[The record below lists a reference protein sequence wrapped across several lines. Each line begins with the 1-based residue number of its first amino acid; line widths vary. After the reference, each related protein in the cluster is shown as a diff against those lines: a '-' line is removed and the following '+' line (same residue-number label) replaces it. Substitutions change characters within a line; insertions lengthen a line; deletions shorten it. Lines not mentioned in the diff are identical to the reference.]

1 MQRVETNSNSSG
13 WNVSANIG
21 MRTGGLV
28 GWSASAYKG
37 TENGIEDSTTHTG
50 THVVGSNKVSIT
62 SGNDTNLTG
71 STISGKSV
79 TANVGNNLTVES
91 LQDSQIYHET
101 SKSKGLSISGAN
113 FISQPTING
122 VNVKGNIDST
132 YKSVI
137 DQSGIHAGNDGVN
150 ITVGNTTILKGATIT
165 SKATHEKNK
174 MSTKSLVMED
184 IHNEASYKAKK
195 SGIAMNTSG
204 LTAKGALGK
213 INPLGLSPVV
223 SIPVSDAAQ
232 STTKSAISDTIL
244 VEVERKPL
252 TAINRDTEHALN
264 SIKPI
269 FDKADVK
276 ERMEYVNA
284 VSDEG
289 FKLIGDIAMKQAQ
302 KYEEKAATTTDEALK
317 KRYQKEADKW
327 KDGGIYKVALH
338 GGFGAV
344 VSNMAGGSSLEG
356 FTVSSANEV
365 MVGAIAKEL
374 AKYPNSTIDANG
386 KYVDNSDV
394 YKIASAILGNTVSH
408 SSLGAGISLSATQNN
423 YLTHEQIKLYKQEY
437 SKAKSNEEREAIDA
451 KWQKIYFQQ
460 AREILDEMYALHNKI
475 IKDEVGVNNPSK
487 VSEYYNAVR
496 ALFARHGYYFKM
508 GDLPTLDL
516 NENGYRDY
524 KSSFKT
530 FGLPRNGR
538 SSIFK
543 SIGIRRY
550 YDKDLTPLD
559 REKLGFVKRNEN
571 ITPKTIIKPG
581 FVWTKDDLGK
591 SVAQNVLSEVGN
603 QPWVGYVHYAEKAS
617 KFARTVSRSGGPVLI
632 GYLAK
637 DLYMDYQVYSGRELA
652 KAWGADLIPVGAGF
666 AGGFGG
672 GAIAGPVGAFTGGVA
687 AASVGDYYKDRI
699 KSNLKK
705 DTDK

>member
-79 TANVGNNLTVES
+79 TVNVGNNLTVES

-101 SKSKGLSISGAN
+101 SKSNGLSISGAN

-132 YKSVI
+132 YTSVTE
-137 DQSGIHAGNDGVN
+137 QSGIHAGSDGMN
-150 ITVGNTTILKGATIT
+150 LAVGNTTTLKGATIT
-165 SKATHEKNK
+165 SKATPEKNK

-204 LTAKGALGK
+204 LTAKGVLGK

-223 SIPVSDAAQ
+223 SIPVSDEVQ
-232 STTKSAISDTIL
+232 STTKSAISDDIL
-244 VEVERKPL
+244 VEVEHKPL
-252 TAINRDTEHALN
+252 TTINRDTEHALN

-302 KYEEKAATTTDEALK
+302 KYEEKAAITTDEALK

-344 VSNMAGGSSLEG
+344 VSNMAGSSSLEG

-374 AKYPNSTIDANG
+374 AKHPNSTADANG

-475 IKDEVGVNNPSK
+475 IKDEVGVNNPNK

-571 ITPKTIIKPG
+571 ITPKTIIKPE

-591 SVAQNVLSEVGN
+591 SVAQNMLSEVGN

-617 KFARTVSRSGGPVLI
+617 KFARTVSRTGGPVLI

-652 KAWGADLIPVGAGF
+652 KAWEADLIPIATGL
-666 AGGFGG
+666 GG
-672 GAIAGPVGAFTGGVA
+672 GLVGSGAGPVGAFAVGVA
-687 AASVGDYYKDRI
+687 GATFGDRI
-699 KSNLKK
+699 KDEIKFNLKK
-705 DTDK
+705 DVDK

>member
-1 MQRVETNSNSSG
+1 
-13 WNVSANIG
+13 

-37 TENGIEDSTTHTG
+37 SENGIEDTTTHTG
-50 THVVGSNKVSIT
+50 THVVGTNNVSIE
-62 SGNDTNLTG
+62 SGNDTNLIG
-71 STISGKSV
+71 STISGRGV
-79 TANVGNNLTVES
+79 TAKVGNNLTVES
-91 LQDSQIYHET
+91 LQDSRIYHET
-101 SKSKGLSISGAN
+101 SKNKGISISGAN

-132 YKSVI
+132 YKSVT
-137 DQSGIHAGNDGVN
+137 DQSGIYAGNDGVN
-150 ITVGNTTILKGATIT
+150 ITVGNTTTLKGATIT
-165 SKATHEKNK
+165 SKATPEKNK
-174 MSTKSLVMED
+174 LSTKSLVMED
-184 IHNEASYKAKK
+184 LHNEASYKAKK
-195 SGIAMNTSG
+195 SGLAMNTSG
-204 LTAKGALGK
+204 LTAKGILGK

-223 SIPVSDAAQ
+223 SIPVSDEAQ

-244 VEVERKPL
+244 VEVEGKPL
-252 TAINRDTEHALN
+252 TTINRDTEDALN

-374 AKYPNSTIDANG
+374 AKHPNSTVDANG

-394 YKIASAILGNTVSH
+394 YKIASAILGNTVSY
-408 SSLGAGISLSATQNN
+408 SSLGSGISLSATQNN

-451 KWQKIYFQQ
+451 KWKEIYFQQ
-460 AREILDEMYALHNKI
+460 AREILNEMYVLHNKI

-508 GDLPTLDL
+508 GNLPTLDR

-530 FGLPRNGR
+530 FGLPHNGR

-550 YDKDLTPLD
+550 YDKNLTPLD

-591 SVAQNVLSEVGN
+591 SVAQNMLSEVGN

-617 KFARTVSRSGGPVLI
+617 KFARTVSRTGGPVLI

-652 KAWGADLIPVGAGF
+652 KAWGADLIPVATGL
-666 AGGFGG
+666 GG
-672 GAIAGPVGAFTGGVA
+672 GLVGSGAGPVGAFAVGVA
-687 AASVGDYYKDRI
+687 GATFGDRI
-699 KSNLKK
+699 KDEIKFNLKK
-705 DTDK
+705 DVDK

>member
-1 MQRVETNSNSSG
+1 
-13 WNVSANIG
+13 

-37 TENGIEDSTTHTG
+37 SENGIEDTTTHTG
-50 THVVGSNKVSIT
+50 THVVGTNNVSIE
-62 SGNDTNLTG
+62 SGNDTNLIG
-71 STISGKSV
+71 STISGRGV
-79 TANVGNNLTVES
+79 TAKVGNNLTVES
-91 LQDSQIYHET
+91 LQDSRIYHET
-101 SKSKGLSISGAN
+101 SKNKGISISGAN

-132 YKSVI
+132 YKSVT
-137 DQSGIHAGNDGVN
+137 DQSGIYAGNDGVN
-150 ITVGNTTILKGATIT
+150 ITVGNTTTLKGATIT
-165 SKATHEKNK
+165 SKATPEKNK
-174 MSTKSLVMED
+174 ISTKSLVMED
-184 IHNEASYKAKK
+184 LHNEASYKAKK

-204 LTAKGALGK
+204 LTAKGILGK

-223 SIPVSDAAQ
+223 SIPVSDEAQ

-244 VEVERKPL
+244 VEVEGKPL
-252 TAINRDTEHALN
+252 TTINRDTEDALN

-302 KYEEKAATTTDEALK
+302 KYEEKAAITTDEALK

-344 VSNMAGGSSLEG
+344 VSNMAGSSSLEG

-374 AKYPNSTIDANG
+374 AKHPNSTADANG

-475 IKDEVGVNNPSK
+475 IKDEVGVNNPNK

-571 ITPKTIIKPG
+571 ITPKTIIKPE

-591 SVAQNVLSEVGN
+591 SVAQNMLSEVGN

-617 KFARTVSRSGGPVLI
+617 KFARTVSRTGGPVLI

-652 KAWGADLIPVGAGF
+652 KAWGADLIPVATGL
-666 AGGFGG
+666 GG
-672 GAIAGPVGAFTGGVA
+672 GLVGSGAGPVGAFAVGVA
-687 AASVGDYYKDRI
+687 GATFGDRI
-699 KSNLKK
+699 KDEIKFNLKK
-705 DTDK
+705 DVDK